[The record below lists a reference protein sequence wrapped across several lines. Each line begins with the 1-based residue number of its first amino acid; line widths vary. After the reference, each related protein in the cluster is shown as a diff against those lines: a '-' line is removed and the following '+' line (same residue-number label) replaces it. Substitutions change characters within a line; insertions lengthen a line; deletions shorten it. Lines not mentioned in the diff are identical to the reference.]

1 MQTFPCSHRV
11 VCRKCFVKT
20 IQMAVMQRMLPL
32 RCVICRSKI
41 LRLKQGVTGGISL
54 PTSASQYCM
63 GVGSKWEVPASASL
77 YSMSSGASSLS
88 GNYFTFFSPRTQNVQ
103 NICRHV
109 FCELCYQ
116 Q

>member
-88 GNYFTFFSPRTQNVQ
+88 GNYFTIFLLLVLKTSKFLQA
-103 NICRHV
+103 C
-109 FCELCYQ
+109 LL
-116 Q
+116 